1 MAYKAPSYIKS
12 LVKPN
17 GQKPAG
23 RRAWGIDLESVW
35 LPFLTATNTM
45 AETAIPHEAMGAPLR
60 LAYNAD
66 GTVKFGKTGRPV
78 VKVVREIADE
88 VKLIRE
94 NFVAGLLAYTHEVA
108 NENPDGY
115 KAEAKA
121 NQEAG
126 QPIIERDREALSNAV
141 AEAMAKAEAEAT
153 PTPEAERVPVAA

>member
-88 VKLIRE
+88 VKLI
-94 NFVAGLLAYTHEVA
+94 LIDTYST
-108 NENPDGY
+108 
-115 KAEAKA
+115 
-121 NQEAG
+121 
-126 QPIIERDREALSNAV
+126 S
-141 AEAMAKAEAEAT
+141 
-153 PTPEAERVPVAA
+153 RVPLRIRIND

>member
-12 LVKPN
+12 LLKPN

-94 NFVAGLLAYTHEVA
+94 NFVAGLLAYAHEVA
-108 NENPDGY
+108 TENPDGY

-126 QPIIERDREALSNAV
+126 QPIIERDREALSNA
-141 AEAMAKAEAEAT
+141 MAEAEAEATT
-153 PTPEAERVPVAA
+153 PTPEAERVPVTA